1 MLWALVIVMF
11 VFWVLGLAA
20 GSTGGLIT
28 YLLFVS
34 LVIVAVK
41 HGLPRRPTPGSAKS
55 KCD

>member
-28 YLLFVS
+28 YLLLVS
-34 LVIVAVK
+34 LVIVVVK
-41 HGLPRRPTPGSAKS
+41 QVLPRRPSPGSAKG